1 MKNLSIKELNY
12 INDILSWELLS
23 AKKSFQY
30 ANQELQA
37 QSAHHQVFYDTAS
50 VHQQNY
56 TTLLN
61 YLNQVNSA
69 QGGMH

>member
-12 INDILSWELLS
+12 INDILSWELLA

-30 ANQELQA
+30 ASQER
-37 QSAHHQVFYDTAS
+37 QSPHHQVFYDAAA
-50 VHQQNY
+50 VHQRNY
-56 TTLLN
+56 MAVLD

-69 QGGMH
+69 QGGTH

>member
-12 INDILSWELLS
+12 INDILSWELLA
-23 AKKSFQY
+23 AKKSYQY
-30 ANQELQA
+30 ACQEE
-37 QSAHHQVFYDTAS
+37 QSPHKQVFYDAAA

-56 TTLLN
+56 MAVLN
-61 YLNQVNSA
+61 YLNQVKSS